1 MNTPREKAASSIV
14 WTPSSALKAE
24 SGVGRFIEML
34 RAKGIGTFSTF
45 EELHRWSVREPH
57 LFWREVIRFV
67 DVWGSGALERLW
79 GEEEGPTPLAKR
91 WFPDLHINFTDNLLR
106 KPTDDI
112 AITAWSE
119 DRIRRV
125 FTRRQLREMS
135 LSVAQHLSSM
145 GILAGDRVFAYLP
158 NIPEAVVC
166 MLGSA
171 AIGATWAS
179 CGTDYQV
186 DGLLARLQRV
196 SPRVFIAP
204 TAYLWRGKEVDTIPT
219 ILDIARQV
227 SSIEHIILVDYLGV
241 RDGKGCQV
249 TESATRYSE
258 LRDIISKQAVF
269 QTLPLFS
276 FSHPLFIMFSSGTT
290 GKPKG
295 IVHGCGGTLLEHKK
309 EHILHADVRPRD
321 VLFYQTSTSW
331 MMWNWLASGLAADA
345 TIALYD
351 GDPLIENGTILWR
364 MAEEE
369 KFTHFGTSAAFL
381 GAIEKQGVRPV
392 ARYRLEELRT
402 ILSTGSTLYPS
413 QFEYITDAIKPVWI
427 QSISGGTDILGCFGL
442 GTPLKPV
449 VRGEVQAKSLGY
461 DVCVYNSSGQRV
473 VREEGELICAN
484 SAPSMPVYF
493 LDDPNGEAYRAAY
506 FSEFPGVWR
515 HGDFLEE
522 SADGGLLFLGR
533 SDATL
538 KPAGVRVATTDIYA
552 ALHKVPAVRQ
562 ALAVGYVPP
571 GAASEKI
578 VLFVVLDSRVSLTD
592 ALEGEIREALRR
604 SNAFYTPALIVEV
617 PDVPRTSNNKLS
629 ELSVKKILKGEE
641 PGNSSALAN
650 PESLTFFKE
659 EAVRR
664 VRAVLG

>member
-1 MNTPREKAASSIV
+1 MNTPREKAEPSIV
-14 WTPSSALKAE
+14 WTPSTALKAE
-24 SGVGRFIEML
+24 SGVGRFIARL
-34 RAKGIGTFSTF
+34 SAKGLGTFSTF
-45 EELHRWSVREPH
+45 DELHRWSVREPH
-57 LFWREVIRFV
+57 LFWTEVMSFV
-67 DVWGSGALERLW
+67 DVRGSGGVERLW
-79 GEEEGPTPLAKR
+79 GEGDGPTPLAKR
-91 WFPDLHINFTDNLLR
+91 WFPDLQINFTENLLR
-106 KPTDDI
+106 NPSDDI

-125 FTRRQLREMS
+125 FTRRQLRDMS

-186 DGLLARLQRV
+186 DGLRARLQRV

-204 TAYLWRGKEVDTIPT
+204 TAYLWRGKEVDAIST

-227 SSIEHIILVDYLGV
+227 PSIEHIILVDYLGLG
-241 RDGKGCQV
+241 DIKGCQAARLPA
-249 TESATRYSE
+249 SCSE
-258 LRDIISKQAVF
+258 LRDIISKEAVS

-276 FSHPLFIMFSSGTT
+276 FAHPLYIMFSSGTT
-290 GKPKG
+290 GNPKG

-309 EHILHADVRPRD
+309 EHILHADVRPGD
-321 VLFYQTSTSW
+321 TLFYQTSTSW
-331 MMWNWLASGLAADA
+331 MMWNWLLSGLAADA

-364 MAEEE
+364 MADEERC
-369 KFTHFGTSAAFL
+369 THFGTSAAFL

-392 ARYRLEELRT
+392 DMYRLESLRT

-413 QFEYITDAIKPVWI
+413 QFDYIIDGIKPVWI

-461 DVCVYNSSGQRV
+461 DVCVYNASGQRV
-473 VREEGELICAN
+473 VGEEGELICAN
-484 SAPSMPVYF
+484 SAPSMPVHF

-506 FSEFPGVWR
+506 FLEFPGVWR
-515 HGDFLEE
+515 HGDYLEE
-522 SADGGLLFLGR
+522 TADGGLLFLGR

-538 KPAGVRVATTDIYA
+538 KPAGVRVATADIYA

-562 ALAVGYVPP
+562 ALAVGYVAP
-571 GAASEKI
+571 GATAEKV
-578 VLFVVLDSRVSLTD
+578 VLFVVLDSGAKLTD
-592 ALEGEIREALRR
+592 VLAEEIRGTLRR
-604 SNAFYTPALIVEV
+604 SNAFYAPALIVQAPE
-617 PDVPRTSNNKLS
+617 VPRTSNNKLS
-629 ELSVKKILKGEE
+629 ELSVKRILRGED

-650 PESLTFFKE
+650 PDCLEFFKQ
-659 EAVRR
+659 EAVRQ
-664 VRAVLG
+664 VKGALG